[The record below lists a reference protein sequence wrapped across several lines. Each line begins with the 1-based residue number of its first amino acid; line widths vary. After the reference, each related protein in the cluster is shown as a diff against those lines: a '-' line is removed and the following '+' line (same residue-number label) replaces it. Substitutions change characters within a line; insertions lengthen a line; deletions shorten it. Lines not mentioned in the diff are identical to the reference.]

1 VDFLQT
7 KKERPLPGDED
18 DDFTD
23 LPDSELNLIQ
33 TNGVFY
39 MAGWAVFKTVGEC
52 ATCNAAVKSA
62 LPCPCE
68 PALPVDGIRQQRS
81 SRPSD
86 AGSVRCRLV
95 GRAVFQRQPASAHQ
109 CFRSESGP
117 TPADC
122 TGCTSADGVP
132 LPAVSQH
139 HARPHSEVPVSSLAY
154 PGCGLDRRVEV
165 GHCLQFKKWVHVHR
179 VCQ

>member
-1 VDFLQT
+1 MDFLQT

-95 GRAVFQRQPASAHQ
+95 GRAVFQRQPA
-109 CFRSESGP
+109 
-117 TPADC
+117 DC

-132 LPAVSQH
+132 LPEVSQH

-154 PGCGLDRRVEV
+154 PGCRLDRRDEV
-165 GHCLQFKKWVHVHR
+165 GHCLQFKKSVHV
-179 VCQ
+179 QFTASANDGNA